1 MPRIT
6 AASDKDAPRPFT
18 TKTTGVSVRHAVVE
32 AHDPLE
38 HRDIRARGAACEQG
52 AQRRGVGEEAV

>member
-18 TKTTGVSVRHAVVE
+18 TKTTGVSVS
-32 AHDPLE
+32 
-38 HRDIRARGAACEQG
+38 RATW
-52 AQRRGVGEEAV
+52 

>member
-18 TKTTGVSVRHAVVE
+18 TKTTGVSVS
-32 AHDPLE
+32 
-38 HRDIRARGAACEQG
+38 RATWSLLASATPGAMPS
-52 AQRRGVGEEAV
+52 